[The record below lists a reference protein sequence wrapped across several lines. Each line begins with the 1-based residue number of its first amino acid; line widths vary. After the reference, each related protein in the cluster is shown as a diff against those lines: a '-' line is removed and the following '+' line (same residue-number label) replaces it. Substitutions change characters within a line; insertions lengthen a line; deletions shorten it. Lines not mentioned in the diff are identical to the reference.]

1 MDKAT
6 PATILVIEDH
16 DSVRI
21 AISRFLKTGGFQVL
35 EAATPEAARS
45 IWTEHSSRIDLLLAD
60 IALQASSGPDLV
72 KELLKQGPK
81 RPVIFATAIEDDHA
95 RKATRSFKNPTILQ
109 KPFSPE
115 VLVKAINKA
124 LSRN

>member
-35 EAATPEAARS
+35 EAASPEAAKS
-45 IWTEHSSRIDLLLAD
+45 IWKEHSSRINLLLAD
-60 IALQASSGPDLV
+60 IALQTSSGPDLV
-72 KELLKQGPK
+72 RDLLKKGPK
-81 RPVIFATAIEDDHA
+81 IPVIFATATEEDHA
-95 RKATRSFKNPTILQ
+95 KKATRNFKNPTILQ

-115 VLVKAINKA
+115 VLVKAINAA
-124 LSRN
+124 LLRN